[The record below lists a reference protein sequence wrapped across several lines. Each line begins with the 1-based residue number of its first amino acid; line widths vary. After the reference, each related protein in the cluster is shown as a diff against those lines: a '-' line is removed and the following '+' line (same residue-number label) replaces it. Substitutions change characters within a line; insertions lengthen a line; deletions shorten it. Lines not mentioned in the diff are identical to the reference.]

1 MSKVVEKRKVEI
13 AVLSDIHLGTFGC
26 QAKEV
31 LAYLKSIDPE
41 ILILN
46 GDIID
51 IWQFSK
57 SYWPKAHMS
66 VVREIL
72 KMITQNKKIYYL
84 AGNHDEMFRKFLG
97 FKILNF
103 KIVNKVVL
111 NLNGKKAWFFHG
123 DVFDVTIQ
131 HSKWLAKIG
140 GKGYDLLILINSAV
154 NWMSE
159 KMGREK
165 ISISKRIKNGVKG
178 AVKFI
183 NRFEQ
188 VAADIAIDNGYDYVV
203 CGHIHQP
210 IIREIENSHGK
221 VTYLNSGDW
230 VENSSSLEFN
240 NGEWKLYRF
249 EEDNLKVKDKK
260 EFKKEEKNSKEIMS
274 ELLTEFNSMKMAD
287 ESEISE
293 VL

>member
-1 MSKVVEKRKVEI
+1 MSNSVEKRKVDI
-13 AVLSDIHLGTFGC
+13 AVLSDIHLGTYGC

-31 LAYLKSIDPE
+31 VAYLKSIDPE

-57 SYWPKAHMS
+57 SYWPASHMA

-72 KMITQNKKIYYL
+72 KMITANKKIYYL

-103 KIVNKVVL
+103 KIANKVVL
-111 NLNGKKAWFFHG
+111 NLDGKKAWFFHG

-154 NWMSE
+154 NWISE

-165 ISISKRIKNGVKG
+165 ISISKRIKAGVKG

-210 IIREIENSHGK
+210 VIREIENAQGK
-221 VTYLNSGDW
+221 VLYLNSGDW
-230 VENSSSLEFN
+230 VESSTSLEYKD
-240 NGEWKLYRF
+240 GEWKLYRF
-249 EEDNLKVKDKK
+249 SEDNIQVKDKK
-260 EFKKEEKNSKEIMS
+260 EIKREEKDSKEIMS
-274 ELLTEFNSMKMAD
+274 ELLTEFNSMKMAN
-287 ESEISE
+287 
-293 VL
+293 

>member
-1 MSKVVEKRKVEI
+1 MGDSAEKRKVDI
-13 AVLSDIHLGTFGC
+13 AVLSDIHLGTYGC

-31 LAYLKSIDPE
+31 VAYLKSIDPE

-57 SYWPKAHMS
+57 SYWPAAHMS

-103 KIVNKVVL
+103 KIANKVVL
-111 NLNGKKAWFFHG
+111 NLDGKKAWFFHG

-140 GKGYDLLILINSAV
+140 GKGYDLLIIINSAV
-154 NWMSE
+154 NWISE
-159 KMGREK
+159 KMGKEK

-210 IIREIENSHGK
+210 VIREIENNHGK

-230 VENSSSLEFN
+230 VENSSSLEYN

-249 EEDNLKVKDKK
+249 AEDNLKVKDKK
-260 EFKKEEKNSKEIMS
+260 EHKKEEKDTKEIMS
-274 ELLTEFNSMKMAD
+274 ELLTEFNSMKMA
-287 ESEISE
+287 E
-293 VL
+293 VVK

>member
-1 MSKVVEKRKVEI
+1 MGDSVEKRKVDI
-13 AVLSDIHLGTFGC
+13 AVLSDIHLGTYGC

-31 LAYLKSIDPE
+31 VAYLKSIDPE

-57 SYWPKAHMS
+57 SYWPASHMS

-103 KIVNKVVL
+103 KIANKVVL
-111 NLNGKKAWFFHG
+111 NLDGKKAWFFHG

-210 IIREIENSHGK
+210 VIREIENNHGK

-230 VENSSSLEFN
+230 VENSSSLEYN

-249 EEDNLKVKDKK
+249 AEDNLKVKDKK
-260 EFKKEEKNSKEIMS
+260 EHKKEEKDNKEIMS
-274 ELLTEFNSMKMAD
+274 ELLTEFNSMKMA
-287 ESEISE
+287 E
-293 VL
+293 VAE